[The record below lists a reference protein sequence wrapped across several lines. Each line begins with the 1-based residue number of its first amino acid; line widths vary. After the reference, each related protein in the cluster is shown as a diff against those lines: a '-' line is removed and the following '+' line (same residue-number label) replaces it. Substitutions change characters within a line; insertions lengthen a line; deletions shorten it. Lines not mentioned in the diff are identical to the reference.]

1 MKKTKNNQK
10 NKTKVS
16 EKSAMCA
23 WKTAPLKGRLW
34 RRKNDAIMLMRLGER
49 DRRWENLILCNSLQ
63 TEKWGPVA
71 IWRSLMCP
79 LAQVLQKSQ
88 TLPHGS
94 TLTKPGQLCGVLTEN
109 TTTEEVLMVLFTCV
123 REYGM
128 GTAYWQERWKTTT
141 RVNLN
146 AFDDTY
152 SSSELH
158 LQHVIQH
165 VCIHVDQSL
174 IFHFISFAPVLHFV
188 TVNLISTNLLQGLLW
203 FCLALALLIWVWNAK
218 LWDCSQDLLSPYLP
232 GILHRH
238 TYTGK
243 ATNASTI
250 GALCTKK
257 KKASA
262 PYQVTTHNLAK
273 QAEPSS
279 FILCLDNSS
288 QCSLHHTSDITAGWQ
303 GWKKDRWWWE
313 EEGVRGA
320 GTIRS

>member
-1 MKKTKNNQK
+1 
-10 NKTKVS
+10 
-16 EKSAMCA
+16 
-23 WKTAPLKGRLW
+23 
-34 RRKNDAIMLMRLGER
+34 
-49 DRRWENLILCNSLQ
+49 
-63 TEKWGPVA
+63 
-71 IWRSLMCP
+71 
-79 LAQVLQKSQ
+79 
-88 TLPHGS
+88 
-94 TLTKPGQLCGVLTEN
+94 
-109 TTTEEVLMVLFTCV
+109 MVLFTCV

-128 GTAYWQERWKTTT
+128 GTAYWQERWRMTT

-203 FCLALALLIWVWNAK
+203 FCLASALLIWVWNAK

-257 KKASA
+257 KS
-262 PYQVTTHNLAK
+262 
-273 QAEPSS
+273 
-279 FILCLDNSS
+279 I
-288 QCSLHHTSDITAGWQ
+288 CSLPGHNTQPSKTS
-303 GWKKDRWWWE
+303 R
-313 EEGVRGA
+313 
-320 GTIRS
+320 TIIIHPVPR